1 MCYQTKLADKRTSC
15 DTIPIKSRYKAAE
28 EERRVIKLDKV
39 DIAFIIIVI
48 VLVVLLI
55 ASLIIG
61 KELEQENKRLR
72 EKENE
77 KLTDYF
83 MKI

>member
-1 MCYQTKLADKRTSC
+1 M
-15 DTIPIKSRYKAAE
+15 
-28 EERRVIKLDKV
+28 DKV